1 MNSFFSLPF
10 ERCIDLNLCYF
21 VVFFKS
27 VGPSQS
33 NDLLQSLTDLKM
45 SGIWLS
51 RERAVSVRGKNSG
64 FQVVI
69 SG

>member
-51 RERAVSVRGKNSG
+51 RERAVSVAQR
-64 FQVVI
+64 
-69 SG
+69 